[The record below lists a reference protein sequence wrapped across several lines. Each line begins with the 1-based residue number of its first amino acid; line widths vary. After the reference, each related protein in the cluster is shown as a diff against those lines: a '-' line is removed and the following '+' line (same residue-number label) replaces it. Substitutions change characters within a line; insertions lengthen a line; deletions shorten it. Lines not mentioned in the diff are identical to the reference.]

1 MVPGGSIGKAS
12 SLEDGMFEY
21 DSWSNWSPDPRRAF
35 DEHDPALEPYASMTR
50 EEVFEAMRDA
60 RGGLEWEFLLEF
72 ALDKC
77 SPEELL
83 YDRFMELLRM
93 YHQPELDGFW
103 YLSEVAGVATR
114 LISPPGHEH
123 GFLIGGYA
131 CDPPPPAAPPGPVPS
146 EWPA

>member
-1 MVPGGSIGKAS
+1 MGKAFS
-12 SLEDGMFEY
+12 PEDGMFEY

-35 DEHDPALEPYASMTR
+35 EEHDSALEPYASMTR

-83 YDRFMELLRM
+83 YDRFMELLRKSNE
-93 YHQPELDGFW
+93 PELDGFW
-103 YLSEVAGVATR
+103 YLSDVAGLGTR
-114 LISPPGHEH
+114 LISPPGREH
-123 GFLIGGYA
+123 GFFVAGDA
-131 CDPPPPAAPPGPVPS
+131 CDRPPVAPPRPVPS